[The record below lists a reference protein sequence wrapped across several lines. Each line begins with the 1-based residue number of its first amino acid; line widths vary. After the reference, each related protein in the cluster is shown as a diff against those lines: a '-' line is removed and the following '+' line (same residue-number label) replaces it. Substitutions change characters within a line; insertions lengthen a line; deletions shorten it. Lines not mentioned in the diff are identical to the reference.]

1 MGKQMKTKQM
11 KTGDLIHVPA
21 RTSLY
26 WQTNLEGTKHI
37 KITVPRVALY
47 LESLE
52 APQPAGSNLYD
63 TVILIDDKKYYT
75 LSKHIYKMEDPNGH

>member
-1 MGKQMKTKQM
+1 MGKQM

-26 WQTNLEGTKHI
+26 RQTNLEGTKHI
-37 KITVPRVALY
+37 RSRVPRAALY

-52 APQPAGSNLYD
+52 APHPGWSGANLYD
-63 TVILIDDKKYYT
+63 TVILIDGKKCYT